1 MDVIIATA
9 IIAAVVGLAIG
20 IVAGYFTRKNISEAK
35 IGEADSL
42 AKNIIDQAN
51 KDAETIKKEKLLE
64 AKEEIHKFRNDAEKE
79 NRERRNELQ
88 KYERRVIQKEESL
101 DRKQQ
106 SMENKESNLNQKLR
120 AVDEKQKEVEAIKVK
135 QLEKLEDI
143 SGITSE
149 KAKDIIL
156 SNAEKEVRHEMSI
169 MIKEIETQAK
179 EDAEKK
185 SREIIGY
192 AIQKCAADHVAE
204 TTVTVVNLPNDEMK
218 GRIIGREGRNI
229 RTLETSNRN

>member
-1 MDVIIATA
+1 M
-9 IIAAVVGLAIG
+9 L
-20 IVAGYFTRKNISEAK
+20 
-35 IGEADSL
+35 
-42 AKNIIDQAN
+42 
-51 KDAETIKKEKLLE
+51 
-64 AKEEIHKFRNDAEKE
+64 FRS
-79 NRERRNELQ
+79 
-88 KYERRVIQKEESL
+88 EESL

-106 SMENKESNLNQKLR
+106 SIESKESNLNQKLR

-229 RTLETSNRN
+229 RTLETLTGIDLIIDDTPEAVILSGFDPIRREIARIALEKLISDGRIHPARIEEMVEFIYDRCADDLTEEQIEMVLELQQEFLDSKGLIELEEDDLY

>member
-1 MDVIIATA
+1 
-9 IIAAVVGLAIG
+9 
-20 IVAGYFTRKNISEAK
+20 
-35 IGEADSL
+35 
-42 AKNIIDQAN
+42 
-51 KDAETIKKEKLLE
+51 
-64 AKEEIHKFRNDAEKE
+64 
-79 NRERRNELQ
+79 
-88 KYERRVIQKEESL
+88 
-101 DRKQQ
+101 
-106 SMENKESNLNQKLR
+106 MENKESNLNQKLR

-229 RTLETSNRN
+229 RTLETLTGIDLIIDDTPEAVILSGFDPIRREIARIALEKLISANH